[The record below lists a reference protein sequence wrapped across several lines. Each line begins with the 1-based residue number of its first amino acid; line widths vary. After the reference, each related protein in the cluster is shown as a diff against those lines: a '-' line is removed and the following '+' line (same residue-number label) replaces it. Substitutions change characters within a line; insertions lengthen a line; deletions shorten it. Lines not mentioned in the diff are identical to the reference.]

1 MNHLTEYV
9 FRKKKKNENLN
20 LLVFDMI
27 TEINE
32 SQTLTYIMWM

>member
-1 MNHLTEYV
+1 MCSE
-9 FRKKKKNENLN
+9 KKKKNENLN

-32 SQTLTYIMWM
+32 SQTLTYIM